1 MEEPRMDV
9 EGLINGLLAVKLSPD
24 MRKKIRSK
32 WAHAL
37 IVKVFG
43 RFVGFH
49 FLRNRVLSLWKPAGR
64 LDCVY

>member
-32 WAHAL
+32 
-37 IVKVFG
+37 
-43 RFVGFH
+43 
-49 FLRNRVLSLWKPAGR
+49 
-64 LDCVY
+64 